1 MTKPMPGG
9 RRRVDRVLDPA
20 FVQGVE
26 ELTMAEVRERRADAD
41 QEETD
46 LSHNRSKLIARIDL
60 LRAEQA
66 RRDGTME
73 GSIIDAL
80 PQILAGPGQR
90 STHGSGR
97 HMHTEPS
104 RLDEHRRKEEAIV
117 ADTELSD
124 VSHLSDDELVAGIQA
139 LLETEHEVSEVR
151 REVQHVVDFFQAEI
165 GRRYREGLA
174 SVDDL
179 LTAPPGA

>member
-1 MTKPMPGG
+1 MTKPLHGG
-9 RRRVDRVLDPA
+9 RRRVDRVLDPE
-20 FVQGVE
+20 FLEGVE
-26 ELTMAEVRERRADAD
+26 ELTMVEVRERRADAD

-46 LSHNRSKLIARIDL
+46 LSHNRSKLTARIDL
-60 LRAEQA
+60 LRAEQS
-66 RRDGTME
+66 RRDGTLK

-104 RLDEHRRKEEAIV
+104 RLDEHRRREEAII

-124 VSHLSDDELVAGIQA
+124 VSHLSDDELTSGIQA

-151 REVQHVVDFFQAEI
+151 RDVQRVVDVFQAEI

-179 LTAPPGA
+179 LTSPPGA

>member
-1 MTKPMPGG
+1 MTKPMVGG

-20 FVQGVE
+20 FVE
-26 ELTMAEVRERRADAD
+26 DAASLTMAELRERRADAD

-46 LSHNRSKLIARIDL
+46 LSHNRAKLIARIDL
-60 LRAEQA
+60 LRAEQS
-66 RRDGTME
+66 RRDGTLQ

-90 STHGSGR
+90 RTHGSGR
-97 HMHTEPS
+97 HIHAEPS

-117 ADTELSD
+117 ADADLSD
-124 VSHLSDDELVAGIQA
+124 VGHLSDDELTAGIAA
-139 LLETEHEVSEVR
+139 LVETEHEVSEVR
-151 REVQHVVDFFQAEI
+151 RDVQHVVDFFQAEI
-165 GRRYREGLA
+165 ARRYREGLA

-179 LTAPPGA
+179 LTPPGA

>member
-1 MTKPMPGG
+1 MTKPMQGG
-9 RRRVDRVLDPA
+9 RRRVDRVLDPE
-20 FVQGVE
+20 FVEGVE
-26 ELTMAEVRERRADAD
+26 ELTMPEVRERRADAD

-104 RLDEHRRKEEAIV
+104 RLDEHRRREEAII

-124 VSHLSDDELVAGIQA
+124 VSHLSDDELTAGIQA
-139 LLETEHEVSEVR
+139 LLDTEHEVSEVR
-151 REVQHVVDFFQAEI
+151 RDVQHVVDFFQAEI

>member
-26 ELTMAEVRERRADAD
+26 DLTLDEVRARRADAD

-46 LSHNRSKLIARIDL
+46 LSHNRSKLIARMDL
-60 LRAEQA
+60 LKAEQA
-66 RRDGTME
+66 RRAGELE
-73 GSIIDAL
+73 GSIIDVL

-90 STHGSGR
+90 RTHGSGR
-97 HMHTEPS
+97 HLHTEPS

-124 VSHLSDDELVAGIQA
+124 VTHLSDDDLVAGIAA
-139 LLETEHEVSEVR
+139 LAETEREVSEVR
-151 REVQHVVDFFQAEI
+151 RDVQHVVDFFQAEI

-174 SVDDL
+174 NVDDL
-179 LTAPPGA
+179 LAAPPSV